1 MISVVVSLLKL
12 QTSRTVSVLFGIIS
26 VCLKL
31 YLLYRLNKTSLYLC
45 YIDADAVL
53 EVPEFTWF
61 EGESVTLRC
70 KHRTTRRTMTAA
82 FYKNGSLIKMDTNHW
97 SSTTGELTVRVSV
110 SDEGRYKCQF
120 ADGTESEERELRV
133 KGKKLSHCD
142 DTLLF

>member
-1 MISVVVSLLKL
+1 MTCMLSDKSYVLL
-12 QTSRTVSVLFGIIS
+12 IECI
-26 VCLKL
+26 
-31 YLLYRLNKTSLYLC
+31 NKTSLYLC

-53 EVPEFTWF
+53 EVPEFTLF
-61 EGESVTLRC
+61 EGDLVTLRC
-70 KHRTTRRTMTAA
+70 KHRITRRMMTAS
-82 FYKNGSLIKMDTNHW
+82 FYKDGSLIKMDTNHW
-97 SSTTGELTVRVSV
+97 SSTTGELTFRVSV